1 MGTQGDRIFQIT
13 AERGFPDPW
22 LSFGDSLCD
31 EAALST
37 ELTRAISKARKE
49 RTAEAR
55 TEVTRVFQAKNA
67 NLRRCA
73 GILDQVLGD
82 YDASGTWTV
91 LDERAGRLDV
101 ADVLET
107 WGRTQA
113 LHPFPVVL
121 KSLEFNWGF
130 MKEHGVRAF
139 YEMTRGYVSRL
150 QENTERW
157 HDAWRGESETGVV
170 DRITSIECDLASIEA
185 PMHCDVCKKTITAL
199 LYLDEWPAA
208 PGAALT

>member
-1 MGTQGDRIFQIT
+1 M
-13 AERGFPDPW
+13 
-22 LSFGDSLCD
+22 
-31 EAALST
+31 
-37 ELTRAISKARKE
+37 
-49 RTAEAR
+49 
-55 TEVTRVFQAKNA
+55 A

-73 GILDQVLGD
+73 GILDQVLDD
-82 YDASGTWTV
+82 YDASGMWAI
-91 LDERAGRLDV
+91 LGERIGRLDIE
-101 ADVLET
+101 DVLET

-121 KSLEFNWGF
+121 KSLEFNWGY

-139 YEMTRGYVSRL
+139 YEMTRGYISRL

-157 HDAWRGESETGVV
+157 HSAWRSEVDTGVV

-199 LYLDEWPAA
+199 LYLDA
-208 PGAALT
+208 

>member
-1 MGTQGDRIFQIT
+1 MGAQGDRIFEIT

-37 ELTRAISKARKE
+37 ELTRAITKARKNPSS
-49 RTAEAR
+49 RTR
-55 TEVTRVFQAKNA
+55 TEVDRVFASKEA
-67 NLRRCA
+67 NIRRCG
-73 GILDQVLGD
+73 GILDQVLDD
-82 YDASGTWTV
+82 YDRSGMWSA
-91 LDERAGRLDV
+91 LDEKAERLNI

-121 KSLEFNWGF
+121 RSLEFNWGY
-130 MKEHGVRAF
+130 MKQHGVRAF
-139 YEMTRGYVSRL
+139 YAMTRGYIERL
-150 QENTERW
+150 QENTARW
-157 HDAWRGESETGVV
+157 HIAWDAEVATGAV

-185 PMHCDVCKKTITAL
+185 PDRKSVV
-199 LYLDEWPAA
+199 
-208 PGAALT
+208 

>member
-1 MGTQGDRIFQIT
+1 MGTQGDRIFRIT

-22 LSFGDSLCD
+22 LSFGDALCD

-37 ELTRAISKARKE
+37 ELTRAIGAARKE
-49 RTAEAR
+49 PSDGTRA
-55 TEVTRVFQAKNA
+55 EVTRVFQVKEA

-73 GILDQVLGD
+73 GILDQVLD
-82 YDASGTWTV
+82 DCDTSGVWGV

-121 KSLEFNWGF
+121 RSLEFNWGY

-139 YEMTRGYVSRL
+139 YEMTRGYVARL
-150 QENTERW
+150 QENTGRW
-157 HDAWRGESETGVV
+157 QKAWDGEVATGVV
-170 DRITSIECDLASIEA
+170 DRITSIECDLAGIEA

-199 LYLDEWPAA
+199 LYLDEQPVAV
-208 PGAALT
+208 

>member
-1 MGTQGDRIFQIT
+1 MRTQGDRIFQIT
-13 AERGFPDPW
+13 AEQGFPDPW

-37 ELTRAISKARKE
+37 ELTRAISTARKGPSGE
-49 RTAEAR
+49 AGAEVSR
-55 TEVTRVFQAKNA
+55 IFDAKQA

-82 YDASGTWTV
+82 YDASGMWDV
-91 LDERAGRLDV
+91 LDERAVRLDV
-101 ADVLET
+101 QDVLET

-121 KSLEFNWGF
+121 KSLEFNWGY

-157 HDAWRGESETGVV
+157 HDAWIIEAETGVL

-199 LYLDEWPAA
+199 LYLD
-208 PGAALT
+208 G

>member
-1 MGTQGDRIFQIT
+1 MGTQGDRIFQVT

-37 ELTRAISKARKE
+37 ELTRAIGNARKE
-49 RTAEAR
+49 PSDRNR
-55 TEVTRVFQAKNA
+55 SEVARVFEAKEA

-73 GILDQVLGD
+73 GILDQVLAD
-82 YDASGTWTV
+82 YDASGMWNV

-130 MKEHGVRAF
+130 MKTHGVRSF

-150 QENTERW
+150 QENTGRW
-157 HDAWRGESETGVV
+157 SAAWQSEVETGVV

-185 PMHCDVCKKTITAL
+185 PMHCDVCKKTVTAL
-199 LYLDEWPAA
+199 LYLDE
-208 PGAALT
+208 

>member
-1 MGTQGDRIFQIT
+1 MGQQGERIFQAT

-37 ELTRAISKARKE
+37 ELTRAINKARKDPSD
-49 RTAEAR
+49 
-55 TEVTRVFQAKNA
+55 VTRAEIDGVFAAKEA
-67 NLRRCA
+67 NLVRCA
-73 GILDQVLGD
+73 GILEQVLGD
-82 YDASGTWTV
+82 YDETGMWAV
-91 LDERAGRLDV
+91 LDERASRLDV

-121 KSLEFNWGF
+121 KSLEFNWTY
-130 MKEHGVRAF
+130 MKEHSVRAF
-139 YEMTRGYVSRL
+139 YEMTRGYISRL
-150 QENTERW
+150 QENTNRW
-157 HDAWRGESETGVV
+157 SAAWGAEVATGTV
-170 DRITSIECDLASIEA
+170 DRVTAIECDLASIEA

-199 LYLDEWPAA
+199 LYLDE
-208 PGAALT
+208 

>member
-13 AERGFPDPW
+13 AEQGFPDPW

-49 RTAEAR
+49 PTDETHAE
-55 TEVTRVFQAKNA
+55 VSHVFDAKKA

-73 GILDQVLGD
+73 GILDQVLSD
-82 YDASGTWTV
+82 YDASGMWDV
-91 LDERAGRLDV
+91 LNERATRLDV
-101 ADVLET
+101 QDVLET

-121 KSLEFNWGF
+121 RSLEFNWGY

-139 YEMTRGYVSRL
+139 YEMTHGYVSRL
-150 QENTERW
+150 QDNTARW
-157 HDAWRGESETGVV
+157 HEAWQGEAETGVV

-199 LYLDEWPAA
+199 LYLDE
-208 PGAALT
+208 

>member
-1 MGTQGDRIFQIT
+1 MGTQGDRIFAIT

-49 RTAEAR
+49 PSDTTRLSVASAFEAK
-55 TEVTRVFQAKNA
+55 EA

-73 GILDQVLGD
+73 GILDQVLSD
-82 YDASGTWTV
+82 YDASGMWRV

-107 WGRTQA
+107 WSRTQA

-121 KSLEFNWGF
+121 KSLEFNWGY
-130 MKEHGVRAF
+130 MKEHGVRSF
-139 YEMTRGYVSRL
+139 YEMTRGYITRL

-157 HDAWRGESETGVV
+157 HTAWTTEVETGVV

-199 LYLDEWPAA
+199 LYLDE
-208 PGAALT
+208 

>member
-1 MGTQGDRIFQIT
+1 MGTQGDRIFRIT

-37 ELTRAISKARKE
+37 ELTRAIGRARKE
-49 RTAEAR
+49 PAAGTRA
-55 TEVTRVFQAKNA
+55 EVTRVFVAKEA
-67 NLRRCA
+67 NLRHCA
-73 GILDQVLGD
+73 GILEQVIGD
-82 YDASGTWTV
+82 YDASGMWGV
-91 LDERAGRLDV
+91 LDERVGRLDI

-121 KSLEFNWGF
+121 KSLEFNWGY
-130 MKEHGVRAF
+130 MKECGVRAF
-139 YEMTRGYVSRL
+139 YEMTRGYVARL
-150 QENTERW
+150 QENTGRW
-157 HDAWRGESETGVV
+157 HAAWDGEVETGVV

-199 LYLDEWPAA
+199 LYLDGEPAVM
-208 PGAALT
+208 

>member
-1 MGTQGDRIFQIT
+1 MGTQGDRIFEIT

-37 ELTRAISKARKE
+37 ELTRAIVKARKE
-49 RTAEAR
+49 PAEESRAEAA
-55 TEVTRVFQAKNA
+55 RVFEAKEA
-67 NLRRCA
+67 NLRRCV
-73 GILDQVLGD
+73 GILDQVLSD
-82 YDASGTWTV
+82 YDDTGMWSV
-91 LDERAGRLDV
+91 LDERASRLDV
-101 ADVLET
+101 QDVLET

-121 KSLEFNWGF
+121 KSLEFNWGY

-139 YEMTRGYVSRL
+139 YEMTRGYVTRL

-157 HDAWRGESETGVV
+157 QRAWNSEIATGVV

-199 LYLDEWPAA
+199 LYLD
-208 PGAALT
+208 G

>member
-1 MGTQGDRIFQIT
+1 MGTQGDRIFDIT

-22 LSFGDSLCD
+22 LSFGDALCE

-37 ELTRAISKARKE
+37 ELTRAIRKARKGP
-49 RTAEAR
+49 TPAAR
-55 TEVTRVFQAKNA
+55 TEAAQVIQAKKA

-82 YDASGTWTV
+82 YDASGMWTV

-101 ADVLET
+101 EDVLET
-107 WGRTQA
+107 WSRTQA
-113 LHPFPVVL
+113 LHPFPVL
-121 KSLEFNWGF
+121 KSLEFNWGY

-139 YEMTRGYVSRL
+139 YEMTRGYISRL

-157 HDAWRGESETGVV
+157 ETAWRGEVDTGVV

-185 PMHCDVCKKTITAL
+185 PLHCDVCKKTITAL
-199 LYLDEWPAA
+199 FYLDE
-208 PGAALT
+208 

>member
-1 MGTQGDRIFQIT
+1 MKKDHRIGP
-13 AERGFPDPW
+13 ENRGCVGPCW
-22 LSFGDSLCD
+22 SLVQ
-31 EAALST
+31 LQ
-37 ELTRAISKARKE
+37 
-49 RTAEAR
+49 
-55 TEVTRVFQAKNA
+55 VAK

-91 LDERAGRLDV
+91 LDQRAGRLDI

-121 KSLEFNWGF
+121 KSLEFKWGF
-130 MKEHGVRAF
+130 MKEHGIREF
-139 YEMTRGYVSRL
+139 CEMTCGYVSRL

-157 HDAWRGESETGVV
+157 HEAWRGEAETGVV

-185 PMHCDVCKKTITAL
+185 PMHCDVCRKTITAL
-199 LYLDEWPAA
+199 LYLDE
-208 PGAALT
+208 

>member
-49 RTAEAR
+49 PTAEAR
-55 TEVTRVFQAKNA
+55 TEVTRVFQAKKA

-82 YDASGTWTV
+82 YDASGMWTV

-121 KSLEFNWGF
+121 KSLEFNWGY

-150 QENTERW
+150 QQNTERW
-157 HDAWRGESETGVV
+157 HDAWRGEAATGVV

-199 LYLDEWPAA
+199 LYLDE
-208 PGAALT
+208 